1 MTRGL
6 DIMAA
11 SQNKDPEKSLKNV
24 MTLYG
29 AALFLGLAISIF
41 AHHIEDVGGF
51 LSFLVPAAALYFF
64 VLFAY
69 FKGGSFRKIAYG
81 IMAVIGLISLVMI
94 FYLELTG
101 GH

>member
-1 MTRGL
+1 
-6 DIMAA
+6 MAA
-11 SQNKDPEKSLKNV
+11 SQKNDPEKSLKNV

-41 AHHIEDVGGF
+41 AHHLEDVSGF
-51 LSFLVPAAALYFF
+51 LTFLVPAAVLYFF

-69 FKGGSFRKIAYG
+69 FKKGMFRKIAYG
-81 IMAVIGLISLVMI
+81 IMAVIGLISLFMI
-94 FYLELTG
+94 FYLEITG

>member
-1 MTRGL
+1 
-6 DIMAA
+6 MAA
-11 SQNKDPEKSLKNV
+11 SQNNDPEKSLKKV

-41 AHHIEDVGGF
+41 AHHIEDVSGF
-51 LSFLVPAAALYFF
+51 LTFLVPAAVLYFF

-69 FKGGSFRKIAYG
+69 FKKGIFRKFAYG
-81 IMAVIGLISLVMI
+81 IMAVIGLISLFMI
-94 FYLELTG
+94 FYLEITG

>member
-1 MTRGL
+1 
-6 DIMAA
+6 MAA
-11 SQNKDPEKSLKNV
+11 SQNNDPEKSLKNV

-41 AHHIEDVGGF
+41 AHHLEDVSGF
-51 LSFLVPAAALYFF
+51 LTFLVPAAVLYFF

-69 FKGGSFRKIAYG
+69 FKKGMFRKIAYG
-81 IMAVIGLISLVMI
+81 IMAVIGLISLFMI
-94 FYLELTG
+94 FYLEITG

>member
-1 MTRGL
+1 
-6 DIMAA
+6 MAA
-11 SQNKDPEKSLKNV
+11 SQNNDPEKSLKNV

-41 AHHIEDVGGF
+41 AHHIEDASGF
-51 LSFLVPAAALYFF
+51 LTFLVPAAVLYFF

-69 FKGGSFRKIAYG
+69 FKEGVFRKIAYG
-81 IMAVIGLISLVMI
+81 ILALIGLVSLFMI

>member
-1 MTRGL
+1 
-6 DIMAA
+6 MAA
-11 SQNKDPEKSLKNV
+11 SQNNDSEKSLKNV

-41 AHHIEDVGGF
+41 AHHIEDVSGF
-51 LSFLVPAAALYFF
+51 LTFLVPAAVLYFF

-69 FKGGSFRKIAYG
+69 FKEGIFRKIAYG
-81 IMAVIGLISLVMI
+81 ILALIGLVSLFMI

>member
-1 MTRGL
+1 
-6 DIMAA
+6 MAA
-11 SQNKDPEKSLKNV
+11 SQNYDPEKSLKKV

-41 AHHIEDVGGF
+41 AHHIEDVSGF
-51 LSFLVPAAALYFF
+51 LTFLVPAAVLYFF

-69 FKGGSFRKIAYG
+69 FKEGMLRKIAYG
-81 IMAVIGLISLVMI
+81 IMAVIGLISLFMI
-94 FYLELTG
+94 FYLEITG

>member
-1 MTRGL
+1 
-6 DIMAA
+6 MAA
-11 SQNKDPEKSLKNV
+11 SKNNDPEKSLKNV

-41 AHHIEDVGGF
+41 AHHIEDVSGF
-51 LSFLVPAAALYFF
+51 LTFLVPAAVLYFF

-69 FKGGSFRKIAYG
+69 FKKGMFRKIAYG
-81 IMAVIGLISLVMI
+81 IMAVMGLISLFMI
-94 FYLELTG
+94 FYLEITG

>member
-1 MTRGL
+1 
-6 DIMAA
+6 MAA
-11 SQNKDPEKSLKNV
+11 SKNNDPEKSLKNV

-41 AHHIEDVGGF
+41 AHHVEDVSGF
-51 LSFLVPAAALYFF
+51 LTFLVPAAVLYFF

-69 FKGGSFRKIAYG
+69 FKKGMFRKIAYG
-81 IMAVIGLISLVMI
+81 IMAVIGLISLFMI
-94 FYLELTG
+94 FYLEITG